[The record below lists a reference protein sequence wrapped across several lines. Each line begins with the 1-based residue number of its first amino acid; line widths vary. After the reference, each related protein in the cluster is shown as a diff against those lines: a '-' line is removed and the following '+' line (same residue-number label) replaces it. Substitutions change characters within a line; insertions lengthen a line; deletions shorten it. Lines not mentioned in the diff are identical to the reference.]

1 MWRAPSTNAGRRV
14 TVGER
19 ARMWHSSVVWS
30 MEQGRS
36 RRARPRQA
44 IRRRHRHDAYS
55 HVKLYGE
62 VGGRVDGGEGV
73 GGSGERVKSE
83 RVEVSLSVWVVSLHD

>member
-1 MWRAPSTNAGRRV
+1 M
-14 TVGER
+14 GER

-30 MEQGRS
+30 MEQGRPGQATS
-36 RRARPRQA
+36 HA